1 MSALPEAEKINGLIT
16 MLKEKALKKDN
27 YFLEYIISELGRIP
41 SAKDAVYTEIEGIK
55 AIVGGL
61 PVSTSGVTVTTAAI
75 STEVERKK
83 VLGWLYLVSAQLKD
97 ERVLSDLEKG
107 LKEPELYYICMRAM
121 AALNRDLVISM
132 LLNEPEGSEKASVL
146 LKILT
151 TGVPEVTGGDF
162 MPPANWNVGSLDDAL
177 MEKLESLLISEKSKE
192 RYLDAGFIF
201 AAIDNY
207 DKALVYLG
215 LFDSADDKKSYT
227 SKRDLLLSECLL
239 NNGKFAES
247 RELNPLLDD
256 KAQRMYFPLMS
267 GISSNIQE
275 MKGNVQGQLSLIAG
289 FCMETGRYK
298 NALDI
303 LKSINEIKDR
313 SAGLREKTG
322 KLIRKCE
329 KEIKTKL
336 DKYLNQTAVLKEDK
350 LKLELIPGKTVYKAG
365 EEVKIELKVTNT
377 LTGPMYFLNDTEG
390 IRGLDAGIFKDGLL
404 VKRIKTLREMSLPPS
419 ELVGKLFVVKPGEA
433 FETSLVLLSGNE
445 NAEGEYN
452 ILVSYDG
459 GEPFLGFEKG
469 WIKSVL
475 LSDRIKIKTEK

>member
-1 MSALPEAEKINGLIT
+1 
-16 MLKEKALKKDN
+16 
-27 YFLEYIISELGRIP
+27 
-41 SAKDAVYTEIEGIK
+41 
-55 AIVGGL
+55 
-61 PVSTSGVTVTTAAI
+61 
-75 STEVERKK
+75 
-83 VLGWLYLVSAQLKD
+83 
-97 ERVLSDLEKG
+97 
-107 LKEPELYYICMRAM
+107 
-121 AALNRDLVISM
+121 
-132 LLNEPEGSEKASVL
+132 
-146 LKILT
+146 
-151 TGVPEVTGGDF
+151 
-162 MPPANWNVGSLDDAL
+162 
-177 MEKLESLLISEKSKE
+177 
-192 RYLDAGFIF
+192 
-201 AAIDNY
+201 
-207 DKALVYLG
+207 
-215 LFDSADDKKSYT
+215 
-227 SKRDLLLSECLL
+227 
-239 NNGKFAES
+239 
-247 RELNPLLDD
+247 
-256 KAQRMYFPLMS
+256 MYFPLMS

-350 LKLELIPGKTVYKAG
+350 L
-365 EEVKIELKVTNT
+365 KIELKVTNT